1 MKSVFFVVL
10 LCCQSAAVFAA
21 DKISLVLDWFVNP
34 VHSQVVI
41 AQQKGFFAA
50 QDWEVTLSEPTDA
63 ATGAKLVAA
72 GKADLSMTYQPQLHQ
87 YRDQGLPVVRVS
99 TMIATP
105 LNTLTVLKSSGIEKI
120 ADLKGKKVGYS
131 VAGFEDTLLRTLLAE
146 GGLKPEDVETVN
158 VNWSISPSLMSG
170 QVDAVIG
177 GYRNF
182 ELHELE
188 LAGKPGKAF
197 FPEEHGVPAYD
208 EMIVIAREDQAHD
221 DRFRRFNLA
230 LEQATQFMLNHP
242 DEAWQ
247 SFVSYKKEL
256 DDEIHHLAFKDTLP
270 RLALRPGAS
279 DNARYQRFAEFLQRN
294 GVIGKVDKDAVST
307 VEP

>member
-1 MKSVFFVVL
+1 MRWCRDSFRGWCRDSFRDW
-10 LCCQSAAVFAA
+10 CR
-21 DKISLVLDWFVNP
+21 DWFVNP

-50 QDWEVTLSEPTDA
+50 QDLEVTLSEPTDA

-72 GKADLSMTYQPQLHQ
+72 GKVDLSMTYQPQLHQ

-294 GVIGKVDKDAVST
+294 GVIGKVDKDVVST

>member
-1 MKSVFFVVL
+1 MKKIVIFAVFY
-10 LCCQSAAVFAA
+10 CQSIAAFAA
-21 DKISLVLDWFVNP
+21 DKLSLVLDWFVNP
-34 VHSQVVI
+34 VHSQIVV

-50 QDWEVTLSEPTDA
+50 QGLDVELSEPTDA
-63 ATGAKLVAA
+63 AVGAKLVAS

-105 LNTLTVLKSSGIEKI
+105 LNTLTVLQSGRIEELS
-120 ADLKGKKVGYS
+120 DLKGKKIGYS
-131 VAGFEDTLLRTLLAE
+131 VAGFEDTLLRTLLAG
-146 GGLKPEDVETVN
+146 GGLKPEDVEMVN
-158 VNWSISPSLMSG
+158 VNWSISPALMSG

-182 ELHELE
+182 ELHELK
-188 LAGKPGKAF
+188 LAGHQGKAF
-197 FPEEHGVPAYD
+197 FPEEYGVPAYD
-208 EMIVIAREDQAHD
+208 EMIIIAREDKAHD
-221 DRFRRFNLA
+221 ERFRRFNQA

-247 SFVSYKKEL
+247 AFVSYKPEL
-256 DDEIHHLAFKDTLP
+256 DDEINRLAFKDTMP

-279 DNARYQRFAEFLQRN
+279 DNTRYRRFAEFLQKD
-294 GVIGKVDKDAVST
+294 GVIKTLDKNDVST

>member
-1 MKSVFFVVL
+1 MKKLFIAL
-10 LCCQSAAVFAA
+10 LLLNSSLAAYAA

-34 VHSQVVI
+34 VHSQIII

-50 QDWEVTLSEPTDA
+50 QGLEVELSEPTDA

-72 GKADLSMTYQPQLHQ
+72 GKADLSMAYQPQLHQ
-87 YRDQGLPVVRVS
+87 YRDEGLPVVRVS

-105 LNTLTVLKSSGIEKI
+105 LNTLMVLKDSGIKTI
-120 ADLKGKKVGYS
+120 ADLKGKKIGYS
-131 VAGFEDTLLRTLLAE
+131 VAGFEDTLLHTLLAE
-146 GGLKPEDVETVN
+146 GGLKPEEVETVN
-158 VNWSISPSLMSG
+158 VNWSISPSLMSK

-182 ELHELE
+182 ELHEMD
-188 LAGKPGKAF
+188 LAGHPGMAF

-208 EMIVIAREDQAHD
+208 EMIIIAQKDKAHD
-221 DRFRRFNLA
+221 PRFRRFNQA
-230 LEQATQFMLNHP
+230 LEQATLFMINHP
-242 DEAWQ
+242 EEAWQ
-247 SFVSYKKEL
+247 SFSSYKKEL
-256 DDEIHHLAFKDTLP
+256 NDEINHLAFKDTLP

-279 DNARYQRFAEFLQRN
+279 NNNRYQQFSEFLAKN
-294 GVIGKVDKDAVST
+294 DVIKKAEEGEEIT

>member
-50 QDWEVTLSEPTDA
+50 QDLEVTLSEPTDA

-99 TMIATP
+99 TM
-105 LNTLTVLKSSGIEKI
+105 I

-294 GVIGKVDKDAVST
+294 GVIGKVDKDFVST

>member
-1 MKSVFFVVL
+1 MRKAGCHPDRL
-10 LCCQSAAVFAA
+10 LLAAAAVAA
-21 DKISLVLDWFVNP
+21 
-34 VHSQVVI
+34 
-41 AQQKGFFAA
+41 
-50 QDWEVTLSEPTDA
+50 
-63 ATGAKLVAA
+63 VAVA
-72 GKADLSMTYQPQLHQ
+72 VA
-87 YRDQGLPVVRVS
+87 
-99 TMIATP
+99 
-105 LNTLTVLKSSGIEKI
+105 VLKSSGIEKI